1 LETSKAIA
9 FKNFLSKFSFILRS
23 TDTNI
28 ISRGNKNPRNETL
41 QIAKQFKIP
50 GYPDIQTITTIYS
63 SLNFFLMNSFI
74 TDRLVADTA
83 IEAVPH

>member
-1 LETSKAIA
+1 MKQM
-9 FKNFLSKFSFILRS
+9 
-23 TDTNI
+23 
-28 ISRGNKNPRNETL
+28 

-50 GYPDIQTITTIYS
+50 GYPDIQGNYYHNIFIINVF
-63 SLNFFLMNSFI
+63 LNISFI